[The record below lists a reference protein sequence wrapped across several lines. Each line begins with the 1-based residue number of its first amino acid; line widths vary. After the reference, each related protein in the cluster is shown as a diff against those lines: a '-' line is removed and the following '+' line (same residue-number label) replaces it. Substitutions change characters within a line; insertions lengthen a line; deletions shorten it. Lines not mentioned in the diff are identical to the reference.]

1 MQKSCG
7 VFFFLLFSSS
17 LFFFSRLTRVRKQKH
32 SSSLSPFFPLVRPHQ
47 RVAHHVG
54 RRYGRCVWR
63 ESVGGR
69 RCARALKKASSS
81 MIPFGAVDRWLRS
94 SSSFLAPPSL
104 FSLSQTTTTADYGFE
119 YSDEEVDAEDAD
131 LENDYY
137 NSKGKEAETEEDV
150 GERVI
155 GIPTKKKTR
164 LLNTSRFSP
173 FPRPKTETQ
182 ATSSRTS
189 SRKPSRASSAS

>member
-1 MQKSCG
+1 
-7 VFFFLLFSSS
+7 
-17 LFFFSRLTRVRKQKH
+17 
-32 SSSLSPFFPLVRPHQ
+32 
-47 RVAHHVG
+47 
-54 RRYGRCVWR
+54 
-63 ESVGGR
+63 
-69 RCARALKKASSS
+69 

-137 NSKGKEAETEEDV
+137 NSKGKEAETEED

-155 GIPTKKKTR
+155 GIPTK
-164 LLNTSRFSP
+164 
-173 FPRPKTETQ
+173 
-182 ATSSRTS
+182 
-189 SRKPSRASSAS
+189 